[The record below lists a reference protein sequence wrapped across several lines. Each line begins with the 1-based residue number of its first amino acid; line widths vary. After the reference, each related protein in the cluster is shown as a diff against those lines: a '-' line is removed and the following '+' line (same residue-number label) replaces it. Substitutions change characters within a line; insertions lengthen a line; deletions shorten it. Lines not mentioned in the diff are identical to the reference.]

1 MEQNLID
8 PENIIPLPMP
18 GELWPELG
26 DSIAFITEDIDLQV
40 LYSAYMQGI
49 FPWFSEEDNEPVIW
63 HSPNPRFCIQPEDF
77 HLPKRLER
85 FLKHTPYSYTMD
97 KCFDKVITEC
107 SLMNRK
113 DQDGTW
119 IGSKIIDS
127 YTKLFQL
134 GYAHSVEAW
143 KDDELAGGF
152 YGVLIGS
159 VFFGESMF
167 TKQNDSSKSA
177 FAVFMKAFLACGGLL
192 VDSQCY
198 TNNIARY
205 GARNISRDAF
215 LRIEKKALRTPL
227 EKDLEIEF
235 EKQSMNLVNLNS

>member
-1 MEQNLID
+1 
-8 PENIIPLPMP
+8 
-18 GELWPELG
+18 
-26 DSIAFITEDIDLQV
+26 
-40 LYSAYMQGI
+40 
-49 FPWFSEEDNEPVIW
+49 
-63 HSPNPRFCIQPEDF
+63 
-77 HLPKRLER
+77 
-85 FLKHTPYSYTMD
+85 MD

-143 KDDELAGGF
+143 KDDELAGGL

-167 TKQNDSSKSA
+167 TKQSDSSKSA